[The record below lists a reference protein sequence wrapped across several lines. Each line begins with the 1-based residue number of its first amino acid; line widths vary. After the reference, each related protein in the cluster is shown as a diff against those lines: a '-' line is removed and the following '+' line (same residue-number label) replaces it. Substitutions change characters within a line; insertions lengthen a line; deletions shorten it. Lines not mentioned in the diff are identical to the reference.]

1 MTSSSTITIGP
12 AERHQTISGSDNL
25 TEPRENPPEQTTS
38 PNISLHADSGSDKKP
53 LWRLVLVTVALLTGV
68 FLVALDV
75 NILGSSFL
83 Y

>member
-1 MTSSSTITIGP
+1 MTSSTTITIGP
-12 AERHQTISGSDNL
+12 AERHQTISGTDDL
-25 TEPRENPPEQTTS
+25 TESRQNSPHRTTS
-38 PNISLHADSGSDKKP
+38 PNNSLHADNSSDKKP

-75 NILGSSFL
+75 NILGSCFL

>member
-1 MTSSSTITIGP
+1 MTGSTTITSGP
-12 AERHQTISGSDNL
+12 AERHQTISG
-25 TEPRENPPEQTTS
+25 TEDSTESRQNSPDRTNS
-38 PNISLHADSGSDKKP
+38 PNNSPHADNRSDKKP

-75 NILGSSFL
+75 NILGSCFL